1 MKNLAISPKTITK
14 NLVISIMF
22 LVLAGCSVSSFLP
35 MPGNYTIEEG
45 FAILRTD
52 SLQVVVRPQSYRG
65 SNRDIGNK
73 FFSMYVMVRNISN
86 GKIRIPRE
94 SFSIVSDA
102 KQYDYIPL
110 DFVLGSQQQQ
120 LYLDQWQDP
129 FNPDPLITDELERN
143 LDQYYELMAAYFSF
157 GDLQPGASKEGY
169 LFYGRE
175 LNRARHMVF
184 DALGEPIQFIR

>member
-1 MKNLAISPKTITK
+1 M
-14 NLVISIMF
+14 
-22 LVLAGCSVSSFLP
+22 
-35 MPGNYTIEEG
+35 
-45 FAILRTD
+45 RTD

-120 LYLDQWQDP
+120 LYLDQWQD
-129 FNPDPLITDELERN
+129 
-143 LDQYYELMAAYFSF
+143 
-157 GDLQPGASKEGY
+157 
-169 LFYGRE
+169 
-175 LNRARHMVF
+175 
-184 DALGEPIQFIR
+184 